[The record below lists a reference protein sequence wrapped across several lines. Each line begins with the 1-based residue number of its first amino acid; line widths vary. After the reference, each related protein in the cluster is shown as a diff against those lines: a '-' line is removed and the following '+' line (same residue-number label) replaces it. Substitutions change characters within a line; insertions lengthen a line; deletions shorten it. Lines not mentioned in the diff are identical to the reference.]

1 MLNALA
7 DAKNYAEIKYF
18 PEIVSASNKH
28 LIFQVQI
35 AYCTKENVTEGR
47 AEMVWTCIFVLLLG
61 KQWPCR
67 LLSETTVSPVT

>member
-47 AEMVWTCIFVLLLG
+47 AEMV
-61 KQWPCR
+61 
-67 LLSETTVSPVT
+67 